1 MAAAVSCVVASV
13 TSARGSSRARMM
25 NSLGAPNVVIS
36 GAVMPAASS
45 VDRSRAV
52 LISSDLA
59 VSSIRVPPVNSMLW
73 LTPRMASNNSPG
85 IMNSSAKLSAGLRM
99 LRKS

>member
-1 MAAAVSCVVASV
+1 M
-13 TSARGSSRARMM
+13 
-25 NSLGAPNVVIS
+25 IS

>member
-13 TSARGSSRARMM
+13 TSALGSSRARMM

-73 LTPRMASNNSPG
+73 LTPRMASHNSPG
-85 IMNSSAKLSAGLRM
+85 IMNNSAKLSAGLRM